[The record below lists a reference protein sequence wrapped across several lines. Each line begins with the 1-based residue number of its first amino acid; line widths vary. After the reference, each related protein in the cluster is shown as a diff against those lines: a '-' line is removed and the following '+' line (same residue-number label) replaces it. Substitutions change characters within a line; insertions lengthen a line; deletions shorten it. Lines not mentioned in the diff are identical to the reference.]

1 MIARSREPG
10 RTTRLARAAAL
21 RDSSAIDPKLQ
32 RLLPTV
38 PPELVVHEG
47 DEPCPYLEGRIARR
61 PLRMPTR
68 RLTPAEFDVR
78 LEAGDRRTG
87 FFLYTQECPGC
98 RACEP
103 LRVDATAFV
112 PSRSHRRTIAR
123 AERELR
129 IERGPLTTDARRV
142 ELYRAHQAGRGL
154 ARPTS
159 TPLDEHGYEA
169 FLVDT
174 CVDGFELRY
183 HRGDSLVGVAIT
195 DRSAR
200 ALSAV
205 YTYYDPS
212 LSRLSI
218 GTYSILAQL
227 ALAKS
232 MGLAWL
238 YLGLAIEESP
248 HMRYKLRFLPHERRI
263 DGAWRRFGR

>member
-1 MIARSREPG
+1 M
-10 RTTRLARAAAL
+10 
-21 RDSSAIDPKLQ
+21 
-32 RLLPTV
+32 LPTV

-47 DEPCPYLEGRIARR
+47 EEPCPYLEGRIARR

-68 RLTPAEFDVR
+68 RLTRAEFDVR

-87 FFLYTQECPGC
+87 FFLYTQDCPSC

-103 LRVDATAFV
+103 LRVDVNRFV

-129 IERGPLTTDARRV
+129 VERGPLMADARRV
-142 ELYRAHQAGRGL
+142 ELYRAHQVGRGL
-154 ARPTS
+154 SRQNAP
-159 TPLDEHGYEA
+159 PLDEHGYEA

-174 CVDGFELRY
+174 CVDGFEMRY
-183 HRGDSLVGVAIT
+183 LQGETLVGVAIT
-195 DRSAR
+195 DRSAS

-205 YTYYDPS
+205 YTYYDPA

-218 GTYSILAQL
+218 GTYSILVQL
-227 ALAKS
+227 ALAKEL
-232 MGLAWL
+232 GLRWV

-248 HMRYKLRFLPHERRI
+248 HMRYKLRFVPHERRI
-263 DGAWRRFGR
+263 DGAWRLFT